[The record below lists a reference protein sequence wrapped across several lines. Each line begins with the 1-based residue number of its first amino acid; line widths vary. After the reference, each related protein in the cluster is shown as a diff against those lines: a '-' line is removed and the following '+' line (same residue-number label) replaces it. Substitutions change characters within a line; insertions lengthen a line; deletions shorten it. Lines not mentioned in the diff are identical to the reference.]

1 MAMTLVHDGPKM
13 DWTMDNKIYDRYLI
27 WKSDV
32 ELIFSSALIDSS
44 PLQKSSYLR
53 LWMGKEAKPLL
64 QKWISTKKLDLSSE
78 DEAAK
83 KKPNMANLSN
93 GFIIQ
98 TYWDLLEEELK
109 PKGNKLLSILE
120 LLSDRSKQGSKPLNE
135 WLSYVFNL
143 VETCEYGDSKNRII
157 RDILIKGCA
166 SDKARESIIRKG
178 DKIKHSEVIEILQTE
193 NATCSTYETLKEF
206 DSTSRQIQPA
216 TVHYASYEKSKKPKQ
231 NSNSNDSSSQCFRCG
246 QPFSKEH
253 LKVCKAQNVHCNECG
268 KHGHFQIVCKSL
280 GQFPRRAQRQ
290 QNSNST
296 DRKQTHYVSDA
307 PVQSATGYYNE
318 QGNWVAEPPRPSPV
332 IQKAHLVSAKQK
344 VPVIQDIQDI
354 HPEIDPETSLTQG
367 MTQSQILSRENIK
380 TCSFSKDSVPNR
392 SGLQKQAIPTEMQP
406 IRQKSTNSFSSSVLQ
421 VSQRSPRDQDI
432 QNSTDVSVQSFR
444 ETETDPETHFKVN
457 NLISK
462 KFQVSHFR
470 GVPEF
475 FQKKE
480 EIVLQ
485 LPIEEFQFQ
494 QFCKLLNV
502 GELFLCRDLLEKEI
516 YGK

>member
-13 DWTMDNKIYDRYLI
+13 DWTMDNKIYDRYLV

-64 QKWISTKKLDLSSE
+64 QKWISTKRIDLSSE

-109 PKGNKLLSILE
+109 PKGNKILSILE

-143 VETCEYGDSKNRII
+143 VEVCGYGDSKNRII

-193 NATCSTYETLKEF
+193 DATSSTYETLKEF
-206 DSTSRQIQPA
+206 DSTSRQTQPA
-216 TVHYASYEKSKKPKQ
+216 TVHYASYEKSKKSKQ

-280 GQFPRRAQRQ
+280 GQFPKRAQRQ

-307 PVQSATGYYNE
+307 PVQSATGFYNE

-332 IQKAHLVSAKQK
+332 IQTAHLVSVKQK

-354 HPEIDPETSLTQG
+354 HPEIDPDTSLTQG
-367 MTQSQILSRENIK
+367 MTKSQFFPSENNK
-380 TCSFSKDSVPNR
+380 TFSFSRDAVSPN
-392 SGLQKQAIPTEMQP
+392 SGSISQAISTEKQP
-406 IRQKSTNSFSSSVLQ
+406 MRQNSTKSFSSSVLQ

-432 QNSTDVSVQSFR
+432 QNPSNVSVQSFR
-444 ETETDPETHFKVN
+444 DTETDPETHSKVQD
-457 NLISK
+457 LISK

-470 GVPEF
+470 DVPEF

-485 LPIEEFQFQ
+485 LPIKEFQFQ
-494 QFCKLLNV
+494 QFCKKLNTK
-502 GELFLCRDLLEKEI
+502 EIFLCRDLLEKEL

>member
-1 MAMTLVHDGPKM
+1 MAMALVHDGPTM

-32 ELIFSSALIDSS
+32 ELIFSSALLGAS

-53 LWMGKEAKPLL
+53 LWMGKEAKPLI
-64 QKWISTKKLDLSSE
+64 QKWISTKKLDLSTE
-78 DEAAK
+78 EEAAK
-83 KKPNMANLSN
+83 KKPAVSNLSN

-143 VETCEYGDSKNRII
+143 VESCEYGDSNNRII

-193 NATCSTYETLKEF
+193 DAMSNTYETLKEF

-216 TVHYASYEKSKKPKQ
+216 TVHYASYEKSKKSKQ
-231 NSNSNDSSSQCFRCG
+231 NSNSNNSSSQCFRCG
-246 QPFSKEH
+246 QPFSRDH
-253 LKVCKAQNVHCNECG
+253 LAVCKAKNVHCNECG
-268 KHGHFQIVCKSL
+268 KQGHFQIVCKSL
-280 GQFPRRAQRQ
+280 GQFPKRAQRQ

-296 DRKQTHYVSDA
+296 NRKQTHYVSDA
-307 PVQSATGYYNE
+307 PVQNATGYYNK

-332 IQKAHLVSAKQK
+332 IQKADLVSVKQK
-344 VPVIQDIQDI
+344 IPVIQDI
-354 HPEIDPETSLTQG
+354 HPEIDPDTSLTQG
-367 MTQSQILSRENIK
+367 MTKSQIPFRENSK
-380 TCSFSKDSVPNR
+380 TFNFSRDTVSPH
-392 SGLQKQAIPTEMQP
+392 SGSNLQAFSTEKQP
-406 IRQKSTNSFSSSVLQ
+406 IWQKSTNSFSSSILQ
-421 VSQRSPRDQDI
+421 TSQRSPRDQDI
-432 QNSTDVSVQSFR
+432 QKSTNVSVPSFHD
-444 ETETDPETHFKVN
+444 TETDPETHSKVN

-462 KFQVSHFR
+462 KFQVSNFR
-470 GVPEF
+470 DVAEF

-485 LPIEEFQFQ
+485 LPIKEFQFQ

>member
-64 QKWISTKKLDLSSE
+64 QKWISTKKIDLSTE
-78 DEAAK
+78 EEAAK
-83 KKPNMANLSN
+83 KKPNFNNLSN

-109 PKGNKLLSILE
+109 PKGNKILSILE

-143 VETCEYGDSKNRII
+143 VEVCGYGDSKKRII

-166 SDKARESIIRKG
+166 SDKARESIIRRG

-193 NATCSTYETLKEF
+193 DATSSTYETLKEL
-206 DSTSRQIQPA
+206 DSASRQTQPV

-280 GQFPRRAQRQ
+280 GQFPKRAQRQ

-318 QGNWVAEPPRPSPV
+318 QGNWVAEPPRPSPI
-332 IQKAHLVSAKQK
+332 IQTAHLVSVKQK
-344 VPVIQDIQDI
+344 VPAIQDI
-354 HPEIDPETSLTQG
+354 HPEIDPELPSTQG
-367 MTQSQILSRENIK
+367 MTESQISFRENNK
-380 TCSFSKDSVPNR
+380 TFNFSRDAVSPR
-392 SGLQKQAIPTEMQP
+392 SGLISQAISTGEQP
-406 IRQKSTNSFSSSVLQ
+406 IRQNSTKSSSSSVLQ
-421 VSQRSPRDQDI
+421 VSTQSPRDQDI
-432 QNSTDVSVQSFR
+432 QQSPNISVQSFR
-444 ETETDPETHFKVN
+444 DTETDPETHSKVKD
-457 NLISK
+457 LISK

-470 GVPEF
+470 DVPEF

-494 QFCKLLNV
+494 QFCKKLNTK
-502 GELFLCRDLLEKEI
+502 EIFLCRDLLEKEL

>member
-64 QKWISTKKLDLSSE
+64 QKWISTKKLDLSTQE
-78 DEAAK
+78 EAAK
-83 KKPNMANLSN
+83 KKPSTANLSN

-178 DKIKHSEVIEILQTE
+178 DKIKYSEVIEILQTE
-193 NATCSTYETLKEF
+193 DATCSTYETLKEF

-332 IQKAHLVSAKQK
+332 IQKAHLVSVKQK
-344 VPVIQDIQDI
+344 VPVIQDIHDI
-354 HPEIDPETSLTQG
+354 HPEIDPDTSLTQG
-367 MTQSQILSRENIK
+367 MTQSQILSRENSK
-380 TCSFSKDSVPNR
+380 TFNFSKDAVSNR
-392 SGLQKQAIPTEMQP
+392 SGSISQAIPTEKQP
-406 IRQKSTNSFSSSVLQ
+406 MRQISTKACSSSVLQ

-432 QNSTDVSVQSFR
+432 QNSTNVSVQSFR
-444 ETETDPETHFKVN
+444 ETETDPETHSKVN

>member
-1 MAMTLVHDGPKM
+1 MAMALVHDGPTM
-13 DWTMDNKIYDRYLI
+13 DWTMDNKIYDRYLV

-32 ELIFSSALIDSS
+32 ELIFSSALLGAS

-53 LWMGKEAKPLL
+53 LWMGKEAKPLI
-64 QKWISTKKLDLSSE
+64 QKWISTKKLDLSTE

-83 KKPNMANLSN
+83 KKASVSNLSN

-120 LLSDRSKQGSKPLNE
+120 LLSDRSKEGSKPLNE

-143 VETCEYGDSKNRII
+143 VESCEYGDSKNRII

-193 NATCSTYETLKEF
+193 DATSNTYETLKEF

-216 TVHYASYEKSKKPKQ
+216 TVHYASYEKSKKSKQ
-231 NSNSNDSSSQCFRCG
+231 NSNSNNSSSQCFRCG
-246 QPFSKEH
+246 QPFSRDH
-253 LKVCKAQNVHCNECG
+253 LAVCKAKNVHCNECG
-268 KHGHFQIVCKSL
+268 KQGHFQIVCKSL
-280 GQFPRRAQRQ
+280 GQFPKRAQRQ
-290 QNSNST
+290 QNTNST

-307 PVQSATGYYNE
+307 PVQNATGYYNE
-318 QGNWVAEPPRPSPV
+318 QGNWVAEPPRPSPI
-332 IQKAHLVSAKQK
+332 IQKAHLVSVKQK

-354 HPEIDPETSLTQG
+354 HPEIDPDTSLTQG
-367 MTQSQILSRENIK
+367 MTKSQISFRENSK
-380 TCSFSKDSVPNR
+380 TFNFSRDTVSPH
-392 SGLQKQAIPTEMQP
+392 SGSNLQAFPTRKQP
-406 IRQKSTNSFSSSVLQ
+406 IRQKSTNSSSSPILQ
-421 VSQRSPRDQDI
+421 VSQQSPRDQDI
-432 QNSTDVSVQSFR
+432 QNSTDVSVPSFR
-444 ETETDPETHFKVN
+444 DTETDPETHSKVKD
-457 NLISK
+457 LISK
-462 KFQVSHFR
+462 KFQVSNFR
-470 GVPEF
+470 DVPEF

-485 LPIEEFQFQ
+485 LPIKEFQFQ

>member
-64 QKWISTKKLDLSSE
+64 QKWISTKKLDFSTQ

-83 KKPNMANLSN
+83 KKPSTSNLSN

-193 NATCSTYETLKEF
+193 DAMSSTYETLKEF

-253 LKVCKAQNVHCNECG
+253 LKV
-268 KHGHFQIVCKSL
+268 
-280 GQFPRRAQRQ
+280 
-290 QNSNST
+290 
-296 DRKQTHYVSDA
+296 
-307 PVQSATGYYNE
+307 
-318 QGNWVAEPPRPSPV
+318 
-332 IQKAHLVSAKQK
+332 
-344 VPVIQDIQDI
+344 
-354 HPEIDPETSLTQG
+354 
-367 MTQSQILSRENIK
+367 M
-380 TCSFSKDSVPNR
+380 
-392 SGLQKQAIPTEMQP
+392 
-406 IRQKSTNSFSSSVLQ
+406 
-421 VSQRSPRDQDI
+421 
-432 QNSTDVSVQSFR
+432 
-444 ETETDPETHFKVN
+444 
-457 NLISK
+457 
-462 KFQVSHFR
+462 
-470 GVPEF
+470 
-475 FQKKE
+475 
-480 EIVLQ
+480 
-485 LPIEEFQFQ
+485 
-494 QFCKLLNV
+494 
-502 GELFLCRDLLEKEI
+502 
-516 YGK
+516 

>member
-13 DWTMDNKIYDRYLI
+13 DWTMDNKIYDRYLV

-64 QKWISTKKLDLSSE
+64 QKWISTKRIDLSSE

-109 PKGNKLLSILE
+109 PKGNKILSILE

-143 VETCEYGDSKNRII
+143 VEVCGYGDSKNRII

-193 NATCSTYETLKEF
+193 DATSSTYETLKEF
-206 DSTSRQIQPA
+206 DSTSRQTQPA
-216 TVHYASYEKSKKPKQ
+216 TVHYASYEKSKKSKQ

-280 GQFPRRAQRQ
+280 GQFPKRAQRQ

-307 PVQSATGYYNE
+307 PVQSATGFYNE

-332 IQKAHLVSAKQK
+332 IQTAHLVSVKQK

-354 HPEIDPETSLTQG
+354 HPEIDPDTSLTQG
-367 MTQSQILSRENIK
+367 MTKSQFFPSENNK
-380 TCSFSKDSVPNR
+380 TFSFSRDAVSPH
-392 SGLQKQAIPTEMQP
+392 SGSISQAISTEKQP
-406 IRQKSTNSFSSSVLQ
+406 MRQNSTKSFSSSVLQ

-432 QNSTDVSVQSFR
+432 QNPSNVSVQSFR
-444 ETETDPETHFKVN
+444 DTETDPETHSKVQD
-457 NLISK
+457 LISK

-470 GVPEF
+470 DVPEF

-485 LPIEEFQFQ
+485 LPIKEFQFQ
-494 QFCKLLNV
+494 QFCKKLNTK
-502 GELFLCRDLLEKEI
+502 EIFLCRDLLEKEL

>member
-1 MAMTLVHDGPKM
+1 MAMTLVHDCPKM
-13 DWTMDNKIYDRYLI
+13 DWTMDNKMYDRYLI

-32 ELIFSSALIDSS
+32 FSSALIDSS

-53 LWMGKEAKPLL
+53 LWMGKEAKPLI
-64 QKWISTKKLDLSSE
+64 QKWISTKKLDLSTQE
-78 DEAAK
+78 EAAK
-83 KKPNMANLSN
+83 KKPSTANLSN

-157 RDILIKGCA
+157 RDILIKGCT
-166 SDKARESIIRKG
+166 SDKAREFIIRKG

-193 NATCSTYETLKEF
+193 DATSSTYETLKEF

-216 TVHYASYEKSKKPKQ
+216 TVHYTSYEKSKKSKQ
-231 NSNSNDSSSQCFRCG
+231 NSNSNTPSSSQCFRCG

-253 LKVCKAQNVHCNECG
+253 LAVCKAQNVHCNECG

-307 PVQSATGYYNE
+307 PVQSATGFYNE
-318 QGNWVAEPPRPSPV
+318 QGNWVAEPPRPSPIV
-332 IQKAHLVSAKQK
+332 QKAHLISVKHK
-344 VPVIQDIQDI
+344 VPVIQDIHDI

-367 MTQSQILSRENIK
+367 MTKSQISFRENIK
-380 TCSFSKDSVPNR
+380 TFNSSRDAVSPHSGSNLQAFSMEK
-392 SGLQKQAIPTEMQP
+392 QP
-406 IRQKSTNSFSSSVLQ
+406 IRQNSTNSFSSSVLQ
-421 VSQRSPRDQDI
+421 VSTQSPRDQDI

-444 ETETDPETHFKVN
+444 DTETDPETHSKMN
-457 NLISK
+457 SIISK
-462 KFQVSHFR
+462 KLQVSHFR
-470 GVPEF
+470 DVPEF
-475 FQKKE
+475 FQRKE

-485 LPIEEFQFQ
+485 LPIEEIQFQ

-502 GELFLCRDLLEKEI
+502 GEIFLCRDLLEKEL

>member
-64 QKWISTKKLDLSSE
+64 QKWISTKKLDFSTQ

-83 KKPNMANLSN
+83 KKPSTSNLSN

-157 RDILIKGCA
+157 SDILIKGCA

-193 NATCSTYETLKEF
+193 DATSSTYETLKEF

-280 GQFPRRAQRQ
+280 GQFPRQAQRQ
-290 QNSNST
+290 LY
-296 DRKQTHYVSDA
+296 R
-307 PVQSATGYYNE
+307 
-318 QGNWVAEPPRPSPV
+318 
-332 IQKAHLVSAKQK
+332 
-344 VPVIQDIQDI
+344 
-354 HPEIDPETSLTQG
+354 
-367 MTQSQILSRENIK
+367 
-380 TCSFSKDSVPNR
+380 
-392 SGLQKQAIPTEMQP
+392 
-406 IRQKSTNSFSSSVLQ
+406 
-421 VSQRSPRDQDI
+421 
-432 QNSTDVSVQSFR
+432 
-444 ETETDPETHFKVN
+444 
-457 NLISK
+457 
-462 KFQVSHFR
+462 
-470 GVPEF
+470 
-475 FQKKE
+475 
-480 EIVLQ
+480 
-485 LPIEEFQFQ
+485 
-494 QFCKLLNV
+494 
-502 GELFLCRDLLEKEI
+502 
-516 YGK
+516 

>member
-64 QKWISTKKLDLSSE
+64 QKWISTKKLDFTTQ

-83 KKPNMANLSN
+83 KKPSAANLSN

-193 NATCSTYETLKEF
+193 DATCSTYETLKEF
-206 DSTSRQIQPA
+206 DSTSRQTQPA
-216 TVHYASYEKSKKPKQ
+216 TVHYVSYEKSKKSKQ
-231 NSNSNDSSSQCFRCG
+231 NPNSNDSSSQCFRCG

-290 QNSNST
+290 QNSSST

-332 IQKAHLVSAKQK
+332 IQTAHLVSVKQK

-367 MTQSQILSRENIK
+367 MTKSQNSFTENSK
-380 TCSFSKDSVPNR
+380 TFSFSKNPVSSR
-392 SGLQKQAIPTEMQP
+392 SGSNLQAFPTEKQP
-406 IRQKSTNSFSSSVLQ
+406 IWQKSTNSSNSFVLQ
-421 VSQRSPRDQDI
+421 ASQESPKNQDI
-432 QNSTDVSVQSFR
+432 QNSTEVSIQSFHD
-444 ETETDPETHFKVN
+444 TETDPDTHSKVN

-470 GVPEF
+470 DVPEF

-485 LPIEEFQFQ
+485 LPIQEMQFQ

>member
-64 QKWISTKKLDLSSE
+64 QKWISTKKLDLSTE

-193 NATCSTYETLKEF
+193 DAMCSTYETLKEF

-216 TVHYASYEKSKKPKQ
+216 TVHYASYEKSKKSKQ

-307 PVQSATGYYNE
+307 PVQNATGYYNE
-318 QGNWVAEPPRPSPV
+318 QGNWVAEPPRPSPI
-332 IQKAHLVSAKQK
+332 IQTAHLVSVKQK

-354 HPEIDPETSLTQG
+354 HPEIDPDTSLTQG
-367 MTQSQILSRENIK
+367 MTKSQISFRENSK
-380 TCSFSKDSVPNR
+380 MSSFSKDAVSPVQVRIYRHSLQRNSLYGRNRPIPSVLPSYR
-392 SGLQKQAIPTEMQP
+392 FPKDLQEIRTFSILQMFLFKASVIQKQI
-406 IRQKSTNSFSSSVLQ
+406 QKHI
-421 VSQRSPRDQDI
+421 QR
-432 QNSTDVSVQSFR
+432 
-444 ETETDPETHFKVN
+444 
-457 NLISK
+457 
-462 KFQVSHFR
+462 
-470 GVPEF
+470 
-475 FQKKE
+475 
-480 EIVLQ
+480 
-485 LPIEEFQFQ
+485 
-494 QFCKLLNV
+494 
-502 GELFLCRDLLEKEI
+502 
-516 YGK
+516 

>member
-1 MAMTLVHDGPKM
+1 M
-13 DWTMDNKIYDRYLI
+13 
-27 WKSDV
+27 S
-32 ELIFSSALIDSS
+32 
-44 PLQKSSYLR
+44 
-53 LWMGKEAKPLL
+53 
-64 QKWISTKKLDLSSE
+64 
-78 DEAAK
+78 
-83 KKPNMANLSN
+83 
-93 GFIIQ
+93 
-98 TYWDLLEEELK
+98 
-109 PKGNKLLSILE
+109 
-120 LLSDRSKQGSKPLNE
+120 
-135 WLSYVFNL
+135 
-143 VETCEYGDSKNRII
+143 
-157 RDILIKGCA
+157 
-166 SDKARESIIRKG
+166 
-178 DKIKHSEVIEILQTE
+178 
-193 NATCSTYETLKEF
+193 STYETLKEF
-206 DSTSRQIQPA
+206 DSTSRQIQLA

-280 GQFPRRAQRQ
+280 GQFPRWAQRQ

-318 QGNWVAEPPRPSPV
+318 QGNWVAEPPRPSPI
-332 IQKAHLVSAKQK
+332 IQTAHLVSVKQK
-344 VPVIQDIQDI
+344 VPAIQDI

-367 MTQSQILSRENIK
+367 MTKSQILSTENSK
-380 TCSFSKDSVPNR
+380 TFNFSRDAVSPH
-392 SGLQKQAIPTEMQP
+392 SGSNLQAFSMEKQPT
-406 IRQKSTNSFSSSVLQ
+406 RQKSTNSFSSSILQ

-444 ETETDPETHFKVN
+444 NTETDPETHSKVN

-485 LPIEEFQFQ
+485 LPIEDFQFQ

>member
-193 NATCSTYETLKEF
+193 DATSSTYETLKEF

-216 TVHYASYEKSKKPKQ
+216 TVHYASYEKSKKSKQ

-318 QGNWVAEPPRPSPV
+318 QGNWVAEPPRPSPM
-332 IQKAHLVSAKQK
+332 IQKAHLVSVKQK
-344 VPVIQDIQDI
+344 VPVIQDIHDI
-354 HPEIDPETSLTQG
+354 HPEIDPETSLMQG
-367 MTQSQILSRENIK
+367 MSQSQILSRENSK
-380 TCSFSKDSVPNR
+380 TCSFSKDSVSNR
-392 SGLQKQAIPTEMQP
+392 SGPQKQAISTEMQP
-406 IRQKSTNSFSSSVLQ
+406 MWQNSTKSFSSSVLQ

-444 ETETDPETHFKVN
+444 DTETDPETHSKVN

>member
-1 MAMTLVHDGPKM
+1 MAMALVHDGPKM

-32 ELIFSSALIDSS
+32 ELIFSSALIEAS

-64 QKWISTKKLDLSSE
+64 QKWISTKKLDLSTE
-78 DEAAK
+78 EEAANPK
-83 KKPNMANLSN
+83 KTSRLSN

-109 PKGNKLLSILE
+109 PKGNKILSILE

-143 VETCEYGDSKNRII
+143 VEVCGYGDSKNRII

-166 SDKARESIIRKG
+166 SDKARESIIRRG

-193 NATCSTYETLKEF
+193 DATCSTYETLKEF

-231 NSNSNDSSSQCFRCG
+231 NPNSNGSSSQCFRCG

-280 GQFPRRAQRQ
+280 GQFPKRAQRQ
-290 QNSNST
+290 QNTNST

-318 QGNWVAEPPRPSPV
+318 QGNWVAEPPRPSPI
-332 IQKAHLVSAKQK
+332 IQTAHLVSVKQK

-354 HPEIDPETSLTQG
+354 HPEIDPDTSLTQG
-367 MTQSQILSRENIK
+367 MTKSQISFRENSK
-380 TCSFSKDSVPNR
+380 TFNFSKDSVVPR
-392 SGLQKQAIPTEMQP
+392 SGSNLQAFSTRKQP
-406 IRQKSTNSFSSSVLQ
+406 IRQKSTNSSSSSVLQ
-421 VSQRSPRDQDI
+421 VSQQSPRDQDI
-432 QNSTDVSVQSFR
+432 QHSTDVSVPSFR
-444 ETETDPETHFKVN
+444 DTETDPETHSKVKD
-457 NLISK
+457 LISK

-470 GVPEF
+470 DVPEF

>member
-64 QKWISTKKLDLSSE
+64 QKWISTKKIDLSSE

-109 PKGNKLLSILE
+109 PKGNKILSILE

-143 VETCEYGDSKNRII
+143 VEVCGYGDSKNRII

-166 SDKARESIIRKG
+166 SDKARESIIRRG

-193 NATCSTYETLKEF
+193 DAMSSTYETLKEF
-206 DSTSRQIQPA
+206 DSTSRQTQPA
-216 TVHYASYEKSKKPKQ
+216 TVHYASYEKSKKSKQ

-280 GQFPRRAQRQ
+280 GQFPKRAQRQ

-296 DRKQTHYVSDA
+296 DRKTD
-307 PVQSATGYYNE
+307 
-318 QGNWVAEPPRPSPV
+318 
-332 IQKAHLVSAKQK
+332 
-344 VPVIQDIQDI
+344 
-354 HPEIDPETSLTQG
+354 SLCF
-367 MTQSQILSRENIK
+367 R
-380 TCSFSKDSVPNR
+380 C
-392 SGLQKQAIPTEMQP
+392 
-406 IRQKSTNSFSSSVLQ
+406 SSSKCNRILQ
-421 VSQRSPRDQDI
+421 
-432 QNSTDVSVQSFR
+432 
-444 ETETDPETHFKVN
+444 
-457 NLISK
+457 
-462 KFQVSHFR
+462 
-470 GVPEF
+470 
-475 FQKKE
+475 
-480 EIVLQ
+480 
-485 LPIEEFQFQ
+485 
-494 QFCKLLNV
+494 
-502 GELFLCRDLLEKEI
+502 
-516 YGK
+516 

>member
-32 ELIFSSALIDSS
+32 ELIFSSALLGAS
-44 PLQKSSYLR
+44 PLEKSAYLR

-64 QKWISTKKLDLSSE
+64 QKWISTKRLDLSTDE
-78 DEAAK
+78 EAAK
-83 KKPNMANLSN
+83 KKPNASNLSN

-109 PKGNKLLSILE
+109 PKGNKILSILE

-143 VETCEYGDSKNRII
+143 VEVCGYGDSKNRII

-193 NATCSTYETLKEF
+193 DTTSSTYETLKEF

-216 TVHYASYEKSKKPKQ
+216 TVHYASHEKSKKPKQ
-231 NSNSNDSSSQCFRCG
+231 IPNSNDSSSSQCFRCG

-280 GQFPRRAQRQ
+280 GQFPKRAQRQ
-290 QNSNST
+290 QRSNST
-296 DRKQTHYVSDA
+296 DRKQTHYVSDI
-307 PVQSATGYYNE
+307 PVQSATGFYNE
-318 QGNWVAEPPRPSPV
+318 QGNWVAEPPKTSPI
-332 IQKAHLVSAKQK
+332 IQKAHFVSVKQT
-344 VPVIQDIQDI
+344 VPAIHAI
-354 HPEIDPETSLTQG
+354 HPEIDPDTSLTQG
-367 MTQSQILSRENIK
+367 MIKSQFVSTEKSK
-380 TCSFSKDSVPNR
+380 TFNFSGDTASIRTGSN
-392 SGLQKQAIPTEMQP
+392 LQAFPTRKQPM
-406 IRQKSTNSFSSSVLQ
+406 RQISDNSSSSPILQ
-421 VSQRSPRDQDI
+421 ASLQSPGDQDI
-432 QNSTDVSVQSFR
+432 QNATNVSVPSFR
-444 ETETDPETHFKVN
+444 DTETDPETHSKVKG
-457 NLISK
+457 LISK

-470 GVPEF
+470 DVPEF
-475 FQKKE
+475 FQRKE

>member
-64 QKWISTKKLDLSSE
+64 QKWISTKKLDFSTQ

-83 KKPNMANLSN
+83 KKPSTANLSN

-109 PKGNKLLSILE
+109 PKGNKILSILE

-143 VETCEYGDSKNRII
+143 VEVCGYGDSKNRII

-193 NATCSTYETLKEF
+193 DAMSSTYETLKEF
-206 DSTSRQIQPA
+206 DSTSRQTQPA
-216 TVHYASYEKSKKPKQ
+216 TVYYASYEKSKKPKQ

-246 QPFSKEH
+246 
-253 LKVCKAQNVHCNECG
+253 
-268 KHGHFQIVCKSL
+268 
-280 GQFPRRAQRQ
+280 
-290 QNSNST
+290 
-296 DRKQTHYVSDA
+296 
-307 PVQSATGYYNE
+307 
-318 QGNWVAEPPRPSPV
+318 
-332 IQKAHLVSAKQK
+332 
-344 VPVIQDIQDI
+344 
-354 HPEIDPETSLTQG
+354 
-367 MTQSQILSRENIK
+367 
-380 TCSFSKDSVPNR
+380 
-392 SGLQKQAIPTEMQP
+392 
-406 IRQKSTNSFSSSVLQ
+406 
-421 VSQRSPRDQDI
+421 
-432 QNSTDVSVQSFR
+432 
-444 ETETDPETHFKVN
+444 
-457 NLISK
+457 
-462 KFQVSHFR
+462 
-470 GVPEF
+470 
-475 FQKKE
+475 
-480 EIVLQ
+480 
-485 LPIEEFQFQ
+485 
-494 QFCKLLNV
+494 
-502 GELFLCRDLLEKEI
+502 
-516 YGK
+516 

>member
-64 QKWISTKKLDLSSE
+64 QKWISTKRLDLSSE

-135 WLSYVFNL
+135 WLSYVFNF

-193 NATCSTYETLKEF
+193 DATSSTYETLKEF
-206 DSTSRQIQPA
+206 DSTSKQIQPA
-216 TVHYASYEKSKKPKQ
+216 TVHYASYEKSKRPKQ

-246 QPFSKEH
+246 QPFSKEY

-280 GQFPRRAQRQ
+280 GQFPRRAQGQ

-307 PVQSATGYYNE
+307 PVQSATGYYIE
-318 QGNWVAEPPRPSPV
+318 QGNWVAEPPRPSPI
-332 IQKAHLVSAKQK
+332 IQTAHLVSVKQK
-344 VPVIQDIQDI
+344 VPVIQDIHDI
-354 HPEIDPETSLTQG
+354 QPEIDPETSLMQG
-367 MTQSQILSRENIK
+367 MTQSQISFRETKHTSNFSRDAVSN
-380 TCSFSKDSVPNR
+380 C
-392 SGLQKQAIPTEMQP
+392 SGLQKQAISTEKQP
-406 IRQKSTNSFSSSVLQ
+406 MRQNSTKSCSSSVLQ
-421 VSQRSPRDQDI
+421 VSEGSPRDQDI
-432 QNSTDVSVQSFR
+432 QNSTNVSVQSFCD
-444 ETETDPETHFKVN
+444 TETDPETHSKVN

-480 EIVLQ
+480 EKVLQ

-502 GELFLCRDLLEKEI
+502 GELFLCKDLLEKEL

>member
-13 DWTMDNKIYDRYLI
+13 DWTMDNKIYDHYLI

-178 DKIKHSEVIEILQTE
+178 DRIKHSEVIEILQTE
-193 NATCSTYETLKEF
+193 DATCSKYKTLKEF
-206 DSTSRQIQPA
+206 DSTSRQTQPA

-280 GQFPRRAQRQ
+280 GQFPKRAQKQ
-290 QNSNST
+290 QNPNST

-307 PVQSATGYYNE
+307 PVQSATGFYNE
-318 QGNWVAEPPRPSPV
+318 QGNWVAEPPRPSPI
-332 IQKAHLVSAKQK
+332 IQTAHLVSVKQK

-367 MTQSQILSRENIK
+367 MTKSQNSFRENSK
-380 TCSFSKDSVPNR
+380 TFNSARDAVSPR
-392 SGLQKQAIPTEMQP
+392 SGSNLQAFSMGKQP
-406 IRQKSTNSFSSSVLQ
+406 IRQKLTNSFSSSVLQ

-432 QNSTDVSVQSFR
+432 QHSTDVSVQSLHD
-444 ETETDPETHFKVN
+444 TETDPETHSKVN
-457 NLISK
+457 TLISK

-470 GVPEF
+470 DVPEF

>member
-1 MAMTLVHDGPKM
+1 MAMALVHDGPTM

-32 ELIFSSALIDSS
+32 ELIFSSALLGAS

-64 QKWISTKKLDLSSE
+64 QKWISTKKLDLSTE
-78 DEAAK
+78 EEAAK
-83 KKPNMANLSN
+83 KKPAVSNLSN

-109 PKGNKLLSILE
+109 PKGNKILSILE

-166 SDKARESIIRKG
+166 SDKARESIIRRG

-193 NATCSTYETLKEF
+193 DATSNTYETLKEF

-216 TVHYASYEKSKKPKQ
+216 TVHYASYEKSKKSKQ
-231 NSNSNDSSSQCFRCG
+231 NPNSNVPSSSQCFRCG

-280 GQFPRRAQRQ
+280 GQFPKRAQRQ

-318 QGNWVAEPPRPSPV
+318 QGNWVAEPPRPSPI
-332 IQKAHLVSAKQK
+332 IQTAHLVSVKQK

-354 HPEIDPETSLTQG
+354 HPEIDPETSLMQG
-367 MTQSQILSRENIK
+367 MTKSQISFHRE
-380 TCSFSKDSVPNR
+380 
-392 SGLQKQAIPTEMQP
+392 Q
-406 IRQKSTNSFSSSVLQ
+406 
-421 VSQRSPRDQDI
+421 
-432 QNSTDVSVQSFR
+432 
-444 ETETDPETHFKVN
+444 
-457 NLISK
+457 
-462 KFQVSHFR
+462 
-470 GVPEF
+470 
-475 FQKKE
+475 
-480 EIVLQ
+480 
-485 LPIEEFQFQ
+485 
-494 QFCKLLNV
+494 
-502 GELFLCRDLLEKEI
+502 
-516 YGK
+516 

>member
-1 MAMTLVHDGPKM
+1 MFTTL
-13 DWTMDNKIYDRYLI
+13 I
-27 WKSDV
+27 
-32 ELIFSSALIDSS
+32 
-44 PLQKSSYLR
+44 
-53 LWMGKEAKPLL
+53 
-64 QKWISTKKLDLSSE
+64 
-78 DEAAK
+78 
-83 KKPNMANLSN
+83 
-93 GFIIQ
+93 
-98 TYWDLLEEELK
+98 
-109 PKGNKLLSILE
+109 
-120 LLSDRSKQGSKPLNE
+120 
-135 WLSYVFNL
+135 
-143 VETCEYGDSKNRII
+143 
-157 RDILIKGCA
+157 
-166 SDKARESIIRKG
+166 
-178 DKIKHSEVIEILQTE
+178 
-193 NATCSTYETLKEF
+193 
-206 DSTSRQIQPA
+206 

-307 PVQSATGYYNE
+307 PVQNATGYYNE
-318 QGNWVAEPPRPSPV
+318 QGNWVAEPPRPSPI
-332 IQKAHLVSAKQK
+332 IQKAHLVSVKQK

-367 MTQSQILSRENIK
+367 MTQSQILSRKNSK
-380 TCSFSKDSVPNR
+380 TCSFSRDAVSNR
-392 SGLQKQAIPTEMQP
+392 SGLQKQAM
-406 IRQKSTNSFSSSVLQ
+406 RQKSTNSFSSSILQ

-444 ETETDPETHFKVN
+444 DTETDPETHSKVN
-457 NLISK
+457 SLISK
-462 KFQVSHFR
+462 KLQVSNFR